1 MQTKVQGKWDS
12 SNKTTNLALL
22 LEHCYISITP
32 ADKRGEGACCI
43 KIFKICTREGAILAG
58 SDAVIIILNPN
69 SSFEISSRSH
79 HSRSDTN
86 VYEGRR
92 GKGANFRDLNLAGL
106 IIHGNNQID
115 FDASVER
122 PTVSSGKPLVPDYA
136 VTFKDGFSKE
146 PFECLWWD
154 VIVPIVVTRAEPHNQ
169 IILHP
174 EQDRVLTVRE
184 NARLQGFPDFYQLC
198 GPTKESTATHDFWL
212 TGTLLAF
219 PSDSGVFCGTVH
231 DSLQGAQHFFVL
243 TGLWIYIPPYR
254 LVFTGQQLLRDN

>member
-1 MQTKVQGKWDS
+1 M
-12 SNKTTNLALL
+12 
-22 LEHCYISITP
+22 
-32 ADKRGEGACCI
+32 CCI

-58 SDAVIIILNPN
+58 SDAVIIIVNPN

-92 GKGANFRDLNLAGL
+92 GK
-106 IIHGNNQID
+106 ID

-146 PFECLWWD
+146 CRFLRSHAFR
-154 VIVPIVVTRAEPHNQ
+154 VLVVGCNCSHRSHRAEPHNQ